1 MNPSP
6 RRSLP
11 AQTLREAQA
20 FTRKEKDMPL
30 QVCVVEDDDKVRES
44 LATLI
49 GASRGFACR
58 AAYPDA
64 ETALEGIPSQNPDV
78 VLMDI
83 NLPRMSGVECVRRL
97 KVLAPKL
104 QVVMLTVYDDDD
116 QIFKALEA
124 GANGYLL
131 KRSSP
136 AELLS
141 AISDVHNG
149 GVPMSSTIA
158 RRVLQTFHQRGA
170 SNRETE
176 NLSQREIEVLGLL
189 AKGFLY
195 KEIADQM
202 AIRFETV
209 HSHVRNIYD
218 KLQVRSRT
226 EAVAK
231 YLGHK

>member
-1 MNPSP
+1 
-6 RRSLP
+6 
-11 AQTLREAQA
+11 
-20 FTRKEKDMPL
+20 MPL
-30 QVCVVEDDDKVRES
+30 NVCIVEDDDKVRDS
-44 LATLI
+44 LAALI
-49 GASRGFACR
+49 AATKGFACR
-58 AAYPDA
+58 AAYRDA
-64 ETALEGIPSQNPDV
+64 ESALAGIPSQNPDV

-83 NLPRMSGVECVRRL
+83 NLPRMSGVECVRHL

-141 AISDVHNG
+141 AISEVHNG

-170 SNRETE
+170 SHRETE

-202 AIRFETV
+202 NIRFETV